1 MQIIMNSWVANK
13 AWLSHMQGVCPQCGA
28 RLSSTKQR
36 SMIERKLQTIYLDLS
51 LTLSYKSHSPYNFNR
66 DK

>member
-51 LTLSYKSHSPYNFNR
+51 SDPLLQISQSIQL
-66 DK
+66 